1 MQNERVLK
9 SVIVGV
15 SKSINLKYFFGK
27 NVHDGMYMWDYRAK
41 SSGF

>member
-1 MQNERVLK
+1 MQNERALK

-15 SKSINLKYFFGK
+15 SMSINLTYYYT
-27 NVHDGMYMWDYRAK
+27 GMYMWDYRAK